1 MKLIVSALA
10 LAFALAAAP
19 DSFAR
24 TRIAGESA
32 AAGTPAGAK
41 SAKSAKPAKKAKK
54 DGTRQ
59 STWTGPDGRQATA
72 TTTRSGG
79 DVSTIVTGPESR
91 TATRVVDREPGLTNV
106 TTTGPDGRTVT
117 RTTTH

>member
-1 MKLIVSALA
+1 MKLIVSAVV

-32 AAGTPAGAK
+32 AAGTPAG
-41 SAKSAKPAKKAKK
+41 AKSAKPAKKAKK